1 MALHSS
7 RGDTRTDRL
16 HDGLDMPRTF
26 AWLEDD
32 RRPLDWNGP
41 ANRLFTRFR
50 DQDLQRPI
58 IEHVERVARRQRGRI
73 AIRDADT
80 ALTFGELW
88 DGVSGLAETLAVET
102 KPGDLIGILMPACPM
117 FPLAML
123 ACLASG
129 RPFVPLDSHHPPD
142 WLDHVLRDAR
152 PTLIITLED
161 GLPEERRQGVPG
173 DRSLEARI
181 PTPR

>member
-7 RGDTRTDRL
+7 QGDTRTDL
-16 HDGLDMPRTF
+16 PQCAPDMRRTF

-41 ANRLFTRFR
+41 ANRLFTRVR

-58 IEHVERVARRQRGRI
+58 IEHFEQVVRRQRGRI
-73 AIRDADT
+73 AISDADA

-102 KPGDLIGILMPACPM
+102 KP
-117 FPLAML
+117 
-123 ACLASG
+123 
-129 RPFVPLDSHHPPD
+129 
-142 WLDHVLRDAR
+142 
-152 PTLIITLED
+152 
-161 GLPEERRQGVPG
+161 
-173 DRSLEARI
+173 
-181 PTPR
+181 